1 MFNNSSLDELF
12 RFFKFYIIS
21 LENKNISHKRFTIDT
36 MYFLH
41 SWNMQEKLPII
52 QIKHFKSSKEK
63 VKQKCW
69 LKIQNLKQ
77 FNNIR
82 ELIIRQKRKK
92 KKKVANQDWPC
103 WMERSGLAAMAS
115 FFSSLSFFSSFLSS
129 FFLFLSSFLSL
140 LSWNRHEKNF

>member
-92 KKKVANQDWPC
+92 KKKGGQSRLTLLDGEIW
-103 WMERSGLAAMAS
+103 
-115 FFSSLSFFSSFLSS
+115 FSSNGFILFIFVFL
-129 FFLFLSSFLSL
+129 FFLFVIFLFVFIIL
-140 LSWNRHEKNF
+140 LVITFLK